1 MSHNTGLVD
10 GLHRYLRISYGEMD
24 DNNAATYMMQG
35 SLRAD
40 ASKCVRPA
48 NILRHKIQV
57 ITLLYIFV
65 RCKILGESVLT
76 F

>member
-35 SLRAD
+35 SNYNDTRKPQGRTHQN
-40 ASKCVRPA
+40 ASA
-48 NILRHKIQV
+48 
-57 ITLLYIFV
+57 LLIFYAIRYKLSHYYIY
-65 RCKILGESVLT
+65 L
-76 F
+76 

>member
-35 SLRAD
+35 SNYNDTRKPQGERILMRPPWLYCQRHILLLQPTSD
-40 ASKCVRPA
+40 ACFKD
-48 NILRHKIQV
+48 
-57 ITLLYIFV
+57 F
-65 RCKILGESVLT
+65 
-76 F
+76 

>member
-35 SLRAD
+35 SNYNDTRKPQGGRIKMRSPCRL
-40 ASKCVRPA
+40 KK
-48 NILRHKIQV
+48 H
-57 ITLLYIFV
+57 LYSIGVKF
-65 RCKILGESVLT
+65 LQY
-76 F
+76 